1 VDEHQ
6 KLDLLAKD
14 VKKRVDKLAVAIKKL
29 KAKQAKQTRR
39 GSRTR

>member
-14 VKKRVDKLAVAIKKL
+14 IKKRVDKLALAIKKL
-29 KAKQAKQTRR
+29 KAKQAKSKSRATR
-39 GSRTR
+39 